1 LSFVRNEIIPG
12 QTLIERNAR
21 FSRKR
26 LIVLRDFRKTTIHL
40 TLLASTLSFGW
51 VLVASDA
58 GLKSGDSVP
67 SASDAAIVS
76 RVKLLLA
83 NDSPVM
89 EIISTHP
96 RRPVITKS
104 EDPPALTIEL
114 NNAQISVRHKEVAV
128 ESPLI
133 EAVHIDQLDASP
145 PVVRIVL
152 GEHTPLSYT
161 WDAAGN
167 KLTIRLHAE
176 SESARAR
183 PTSPAALAT
192 TPEPVALPA
201 IPSGKVIYAD
211 RLASGT
217 SFSAKFA
224 TESLRLARGG
234 EVRVCPGTTV
244 SVFHPK
250 DGPELMLTLG
260 VGALETHYSLEDSV
274 DSIVTPDF
282 RILLRG
288 PGEFHYAVR
297 ADSKGNTCIRSLP
310 GNTAPAVVYE
320 AIGDGKFEVVPSERL
335 LLHAGRLNAADTAFH
350 SGQLTEVETV
360 VPDDCG
366 CPPPVPVLRAEL
378 PSLPTLAENSAPSNI
393 SLDPQ
398 PANNMS
404 PTQTA
409 SIGTLSSGPEV
420 AALPELPPNQK
431 PVAFDASLVFS
442 RENVLRPRWADLPVS
457 TREIPALA
465 MSLPPPD
472 PQPPAQQPKMTK
484 QKGVFRK
491 VTRFFARIFG

>member
-1 LSFVRNEIIPG
+1 
-12 QTLIERNAR
+12 
-21 FSRKR
+21 
-26 LIVLRDFRKTTIHL
+26 VLRDFRKTGIRL
-40 TLLASTLSFGW
+40 TLLASILSFGLV
-51 VLVASDA
+51 VLASDA
-58 GLKSGDSVP
+58 GLKSGDSAP
-67 SASDAAIVS
+67 STGDPAVVS

-83 NDSPVM
+83 SDSPVM

-104 EDPPALTIEL
+104 EDPPALTIDL
-114 NNAQISVRHKEVAV
+114 NNAQVSVHHKEVAV

-133 EAVHIDQLDASP
+133 EGVHIDQLEQSP

-167 KLTIRLHAE
+167 KLTIRLHRE

-183 PTSPAALAT
+183 PTSPAVL
-192 TPEPVALPA
+192 TPTAEPVALPA
-201 IPSGKVIYAD
+201 IPSRKVIYAD

-288 PGEFHYAVR
+288 PGEFHYAIR

-320 AIGDGKFEVVPSERL
+320 AIGDGKFEVVPTERL
-335 LLHAGRLNAADTAFH
+335 LLHSGRLNAADTAFH
-350 SGQLTEVETV
+350 SGQLTQVETV

-378 PSLPTLAENSAPSNI
+378 PTLPTLAENSAPSNI

-398 PANNMS
+398 PADNES
-404 PTQTA
+404 GTQTA
-409 SIGTLSSGPEV
+409 SMQTLSSGREI
-420 AALPELPPNQK
+420 AAVPQLPPNQK
-431 PVAFDASLVFS
+431 PVELDASLIFS
-442 RENVLRPRWADLPVS
+442 RENVLRPRWVDLPVS
-457 TREIPALA
+457 TREIPALG
-465 MSLPPPD
+465 MSLAPPA
-472 PQPPAQQPKMTK
+472 PQQPAQQPKKTK
-484 QKGVFRK
+484 PKGLFRK
-491 VTRFFARIFG
+491 VGGFFSRVFG